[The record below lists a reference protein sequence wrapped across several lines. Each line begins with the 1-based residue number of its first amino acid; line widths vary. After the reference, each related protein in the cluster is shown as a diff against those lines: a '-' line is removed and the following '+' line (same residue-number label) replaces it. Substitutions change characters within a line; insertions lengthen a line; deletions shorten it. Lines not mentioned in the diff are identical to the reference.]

1 MMSSAL
7 TVIAEE
13 RICPECKG
21 AMTLAH
27 KGQFCTVYV
36 CPGCGSMLTIPP
48 PEPLKAPSS
57 RSR

>member
-1 MMSSAL
+1 MIFN
-7 TVIAEE
+7 TVMVIPEK
-13 RICPECKG
+13 RLCPECKG

-48 PEPLKAPSS
+48 PEPAIS
-57 RSR
+57 RRQ

>member
-1 MMSSAL
+1 MMFTAA
-7 TVIAEE
+7 TVMHDE

-27 KGQFCTVYV
+27 KRQFSTVYV
-36 CPGCGSMLTIPP
+36 SPGCGSMLTIPP
-48 PEPLKAPSS
+48 PGPPIN

>member
-1 MMSSAL
+1 MIL
-7 TVIAEE
+7 TTLMLIREK

-27 KGQFCTVYV
+27 KGQFSTVYV

-48 PEPLKAPSS
+48 PEPATG
-57 RSR
+57 RRE

>member
-1 MMSSAL
+1 MMRA
-7 TVIAEE
+7 VAAVKEE

-27 KGQFCTVYV
+27 KGQFSTVYV

-48 PEPLKAPSS
+48 PEPPFGMSS
-57 RSR
+57 PR